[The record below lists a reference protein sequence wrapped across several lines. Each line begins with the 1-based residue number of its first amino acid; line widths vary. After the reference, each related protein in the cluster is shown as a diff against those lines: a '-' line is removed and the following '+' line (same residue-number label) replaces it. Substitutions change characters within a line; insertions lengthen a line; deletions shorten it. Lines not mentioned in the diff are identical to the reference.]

1 MSEAGLGAV
10 ATSECG
16 VRAAAGAAAGAARG
30 ARVIRAG
37 RAVATEAARAGA
49 PRGAGVT
56 CRRATC
62 AAAGPRPPSAW
73 GPRLLKRLYLF

>member
-1 MSEAGLGAV
+1 MDSVGEAGLGAV
-10 ATSECG
+10 ATSECS
-16 VRAAAGAAAGAARG
+16 VRAAAGAARG

-37 RAVATEAARAGA
+37 RAVAAAAARAGA

-62 AAAGPRPPSAW
+62 AAAGPRPPSVW

>member
-16 VRAAAGAAAGAARG
+16 VRAAAGAAPRG

-37 RAVATEAARAGA
+37 RAVAAAAARAGA

>member
-1 MSEAGLGAV
+1 MSDAGLGAV

-16 VRAAAGAAAGAARG
+16 VRAAAGAARGARG

-37 RAVATEAARAGA
+37 RAVAAAAARAGA